1 MIEIKEEIRLHS
13 AIFFLYGFFGM
24 AWVPRFPELKAF
36 LGLTN
41 GEFGSLITAGTFGAL
56 ASLLSMGHVV
66 HKYGVRR
73 VLFWSN
79 FAVALSLIVVVNI
92 SSSLVFLICNITF
105 GFSLASF
112 HLAANAHAFHIQKR
126 TGGLI
131 ISRFHGAWAIGVVA
145 TSIISGAVSEFIP
158 LNTHIE
164 IVVVLCTFALI
175 YALKKLGPAL
185 DYHDDSDGTDV
196 RIRDIFKSFKVDWLV
211 SFGLL
216 AAVLLEWSATDWAT
230 IYTREEIGVRPA
242 LAAVPY
248 IAFMSAMIYGRL
260 NGTRFSN
267 AIGNFKLIQRLSLF
281 GSVNFIVFI
290 WISSLLKA
298 EHQMAAFI
306 ATVIAFAAAGFGC
319 SSLAAAFYSAATQR
333 STLPNAV
340 IVGQVGV
347 VLNTLALG
355 LKPIIAWVAQWSGSL
370 VLALTIPAVILFTA
384 RYFAKVAKS

>member
-1 MIEIKEEIRLHS
+1 MAEIKQEVRLHS
-13 AIFFLYGFFGM
+13 WIFFLYGFFGM

-56 ASLLSMGHVV
+56 ASLLTMGHVV
-66 HKYGVRR
+66 HQYGVRR

-79 FAVALSLIVVVNI
+79 IAVVISLITVVNI
-92 SSSLVFLICNITF
+92 SSAFVFLLCNISF
-105 GFSLASF
+105 GFSVASY

-131 ISRFHGAWAIGVVA
+131 IAKFHGAWAMGVVA
-145 TSIISGAVSEFIP
+145 TSILSGAVAEFLP
-158 LNTHIE
+158 LNRHIE
-164 IVVVLCTFALI
+164 IVVIVCTLALI
-175 YALKKLGPAL
+175 YVLKKLGPAL
-185 DYHDDSDGTDV
+185 DYHDDSEGTDV
-196 RIRDIFKSFKVDWLV
+196 RIRDLFKSFKVDWLV

-230 IYTREEIGVRPA
+230 IYTREQIGVRPS

-248 IAFMSAMIYGRL
+248 IAFMTAMIYGRL
-260 NGTRFSN
+260 NGTKFSN
-267 AIGNFKLIQRLSLF
+267 AIGNFKLIQWLSLF
-281 GSVNFIVFI
+281 GSVNFLIFI
-290 WISSLLKA
+290 WTSAALK
-298 EHQMAAFI
+298 ENHQTAAYV
-306 ATVIAFAAAGFGC
+306 ATIIAFAAAGFGC

-333 STLPNAV
+333 SSLPNAV

-355 LKPIIAWVAQWSGSL
+355 LKPIIAWVAQWTGSL

-384 RYFAKVAKS
+384 RFFAKVAKS